1 MLVQER
7 SLVMS
12 ASSNCFATSWTPLAG
27 ASFSLGLVASLAL
40 AVVPPGAFAF
50 LAAALFFFES
60 LTCGGNDYVTL
71 RYEGTLEKSLIHDEP
86 SHLWFVSQP

>member
-7 SLVMS
+7 SLVRS
-12 ASSNCFATSWTPLAG
+12 ASSSCLAISCTPLAG
-27 ASFSLGLVASLAL
+27 ASFSLGLDASLAL

-60 LTCGGNDYVTL
+60 LTCEGNLMLVLYT
-71 RYEGTLEKSLIHDEP
+71 
-86 SHLWFVSQP
+86 